1 MQFWFILF
9 ASLCLCISLHSLLS
23 LLHTKKLPPG
33 PLTIPFLGNIL
44 WLLKSSQDFSNLEP
58 ILRRVRTKH
67 GPILTL
73 HIALFQNAT
82 IFANHPQAI
91 KTTKVIFSNHRTVS
105 SAAYRSL
112 WKVLRQDFASVLHPS
127 QLNKLEEKVIR
138 DIKAVQRPV
147 LANFIRFNVLNFMP
161 RLGKIIRKKQEDV
174 LVPLIRQCRRK
185 INNTKEGDEGE
196 SILSEGEMLS
206 LCSEFINGDT
216 DTHTTTL
223 QWVMAN
229 LVKHQEVQEKLYRE
243 ISAMVK
249 RGEEIKEQD
258 LEKMPYLEAIVLETL
273 RRHPLG
279 HFILPRVNYSDLMEM
294 WLVSLY
300 QCMSNEMGFIYYFEG
315 VTKMGWDPNVWEDPM
330 EFRPERFMTEEGGQE
345 EVVFDIK
352 GAKEIKMMPFGAGK
366 RVCPAITLALLHQ
379 KYFVANLVRDFKWTS
394 EGDFT
399 MVMKNPL
406 HAHITLRM
414 N

>member
-1 MQFWFILF
+1 M
-9 ASLCLCISLHSLLS
+9 
-23 LLHTKKLPPG
+23 KKLEKERLMVEQAWREKRDAI
-33 PLTIPFLGNIL
+33 LTM
-44 WLLKSSQDFSNLEP
+44 LLNKLINENFSNLEP

-73 HIALFQNAT
+73 HIGSRPSIFITTCELADRALFQNAT

-127 QLNKLEEKVIR
+127 QLNVYFGGRKWAYDVLKKELLDIVEQPESRNKAIHVQDHFQHVLWKELLE
-138 DIKAVQRPV
+138 
-147 LANFIRFNVLNFMP
+147 
-161 RLGKIIRKKQEDV
+161 IRKKQEDV

-196 SILSEGEMLS
+196 SIVSYIDTLFDLRLSQENNAETELSEGEMLS

-279 HFILPRVNYSDLMEM
+279 HFILPRVVTEDTVMEGYDILMNAM
-294 WLVSLY
+294 V
-300 QCMSNEMGFIYYFEG
+300 N
-315 VTKMGWDPNVWEDPM
+315 
-330 EFRPERFMTEEGGQE
+330 
-345 EVVFDIK
+345 
-352 GAKEIKMMPFGAGK
+352 
-366 RVCPAITLALLHQ
+366 
-379 KYFVANLVRDFKWTS
+379 
-394 EGDFT
+394 FT
-399 MVMKNPL
+399 MAEIIAIPIVPL
-406 HAHITLRM
+406 LFCCIPDSIPWSW
-414 N
+414 